1 MKKIV
6 FSFLVLVLVLG
17 LHLNAQNTE
26 KVKWYSFQDAVELN
40 KTHPRKIFIDV
51 YTDWC
56 GWCKKM
62 EKLTFTN
69 PEISKILNEKFYAV
83 RFNAESHENIVFMGK
98 KFINEGTNGRTPHQ
112 LAIALLNGKMS
123 YPSIAYL
130 NEKNQLLTAI
140 PGYQTPEKLEVILN
154 FLVNDA
160 YKTKTFQEYN
170 ANFKSLIH

>member
-1 MKKIV
+1 MKKQTIFIV
-6 FSFLVLVLVLG
+6 FIALSIYSK
-17 LHLNAQNTE
+17 AQNLE
-26 KVKWYSFQDAVELN
+26 EVKWYTFEEAIELN
-40 KTHPRKIFIDV
+40 KTNPRKIFIDV

-62 EKLTFTN
+62 EKFTFTN
-69 PEISKILNEKFYAV
+69 PQISKILNKQFYAV
-83 RFNAESHENIVFMGK
+83 RLNAETKEKIMFSGK
-98 KFINEGTNGRTPHQ
+98 EFINEGTNDKSPHQ

-154 FLVNDA
+154 FLATDA
-160 YKTKTFQEYN
+160 YKTKSFQDYN
-170 ANFKSLIH
+170 KSFVSSIK